1 MSKRVTY
8 KQLHSEVVRVF
19 GEHTDEPIAWVT
31 GPHGKHDCHLII
43 SPGGDE
49 QSFEMRFTLYP
60 QKPEHRLSLTAS
72 SRRTS
77 ARCSF

>member
-49 QSFEMRFTLYP
+49 QSFEMRFTAYP
-60 QKPEHRLSLTAS
+60 DRAAAKSLALATL
-72 SRRTS
+72 RRM
-77 ARCSF
+77 A